1 MSGFQQAYPFLV
13 DMFAFC
19 SILQYLDLRMGKI
32 MKTFLYAAFVLLL
45 SLTPLSAKEIAERF
59 NIGGYINVS
68 KTTPY
73 KLTPNVSPLV
83 LADLNSLKKNT
94 PINSRIIDLA
104 NTYLTD
110 YPATT
115 ALLLIEN
122 GQILYEA
129 YQGAAT
135 RNSEFFSMSIA
146 KSLTSMTLGKALC
159 NGLVNNL
166 KQKASH
172 FIPELAETY
181 HGQSTIH
188 QLLKMSSGTHVRGRS
203 GQPKFLNGIGF
214 NPRTEKPYTGISWPL
229 RRGQATVDEI
239 LWGRWW
245 AQVDGKNASLPGEK
259 FSYKAIDTLTIS
271 KTIERQSGMS
281 SAAYFDQEIWKF
293 IGAEHVA
300 HWEAD
305 KNGSTIASSG
315 FQASLRDW
323 GRLGLWILD
332 AYKRDDCYGAYLK
345 EATRSQIQFSSGSS
359 NGFSGYGYQWWTD
372 PRYSVGFWGLGYAGQ
387 LFAINPERNKILLKF
402 SYRADK
408 GSARNILKL
417 FKTWSA
423 DT

>member
-1 MSGFQQAYPFLV
+1 
-13 DMFAFC
+13 
-19 SILQYLDLRMGKI
+19 MGKI
-32 MKTFLYAAFVLLL
+32 MKVFLYSAFFLLL
-45 SLTPLSAKEIAERF
+45 SLTPPNAKEMSERF
-59 NIGGYINVS
+59 NIGGYIDVS

-73 KLTPNVSPLV
+73 KLNSNVSPVV
-83 LADLNSLKKNT
+83 LADLNSDKKGT
-94 PINSRIIDLA
+94 PINSRIIELA
-104 NTYLTD
+104 NTYLND

-129 YQGAAT
+129 YQGAANQ
-135 RNSEFFSMSIA
+135 NSEFFSMSIG
-146 KSLTSMTLGKALC
+146 KSLTGMTLGKALC
-159 NGLVNNL
+159 NGLVNDL
-166 KQKASH
+166 EQKASH
-172 FIPELAETY
+172 FIPELADTY
-181 HGQSTIH
+181 HGQSTIQ
-188 QLLKMSSGTHVRGRS
+188 QLLKMSSGTHIRGRS

-214 NPRTEKPYTGISWPL
+214 NPRTQKPYTGISWPA
-229 RRGQATVDEI
+229 RRGQVTVDEI

-245 AQVDGKNASLPGEK
+245 EQVEGKNASLPGEK

-271 KTIERQSGMS
+271 KIIERQSGMS
-281 SAAYFDQEIWKF
+281 SAAYFDKTIWKL

-345 EATRSQIQFSSGSS
+345 EATRSQIQFSPSS
-359 NGFSGYGYQWWTD
+359 PNGFSGYGYQWWTN

-387 LFAINPERNKILLKF
+387 LFALNPQNGKILLKF
-402 SYRADK
+402 SYRDVK
-408 GSARNILKL
+408 GSARKILKL
-417 FKTWSA
+417 FKTWNDDSGN
-423 DT
+423 